1 MLTLSYTQVLES
13 PPPPT
18 FPTTG
23 WYILLPSPTCLQQPQ
38 PKPSKKECTLTNTHT
53 HTHAHTHAHART
65 HTRTHLT
72 RFLPCSHQHNR
83 GPAGLWTRAV
93 HGESVAQISETLPV
107 LAACQPTFAHMLL
120 ARLVSLGAVAFVVSQ
135 NCDGLHLRS
144 GLDAQRLAELH
155 GNCFIEFC
163 PSCEHVRV
171 MPCVVPN
178 IVPCI
183 VQLGGESKVQTCSRF
198 NAWRTSTFKLAL
210 GEGDCAD
217 CWWLLCTVLYLCV
230 SVSVCVFLASC
241 PVSFW
246 SSSDKFLEILGFLL
260 GHSDHSEI
268 FSAILSL
275 YPPAHADFCS
285 SVLHHLFLTTPCAA
299 ASRASDLL
307 LHVKLS
313 IQLLHF
319 HKHYASKHVEHMRM
333 T

>member
-1 MLTLSYTQVLES
+1 M
-13 PPPPT
+13 
-18 FPTTG
+18 
-23 WYILLPSPTCLQQPQ
+23 
-38 PKPSKKECTLTNTHT
+38 
-53 HTHAHTHAHART
+53 
-65 HTRTHLT
+65 
-72 RFLPCSHQHNR
+72 
-83 GPAGLWTRAV
+83 
-93 HGESVAQISETLPV
+93 AQISETLPV

-183 VQLGGESKVQTCSRF
+183 VQLGGESKVQTCLRF

-230 SVSVCVFLASC
+230 SVSVCVFLS
-241 PVSFW
+241 
-246 SSSDKFLEILGFLL
+246 
-260 GHSDHSEI
+260 
-268 FSAILSL
+268 LSL
-275 YPPAHADFCS
+275 SIFRCMSLSLSLSPSSPPFPFLSLSLCS
-285 SVLHHLFLTTPCAA
+285 CTAG
-299 ASRASDLL
+299 AS
-307 LHVKLS
+307 
-313 IQLLHF
+313 
-319 HKHYASKHVEHMRM
+319 